1 MASTWVYSAPR
12 VVDWGAYNGCFLSS
26 RELAGRDAG
35 RGDLGAIISRQA
47 RVEQRGRNS
56 SQDVEASLVWGL
68 SEGSLDEISKQM
80 GRPKAGVRNRA
91 ARLQI
96 VIDRDQNGMQK
107 KARSKQLRTRLT
119 ERLTGAREIALKAK
133 GKP

>member
-1 MASTWVYSAPR
+1 M
-12 VVDWGAYNGCFLSS
+12 
-26 RELAGRDAG
+26 
-35 RGDLGAIISRQA
+35 
-47 RVEQRGRNS
+47 EQRGRNS